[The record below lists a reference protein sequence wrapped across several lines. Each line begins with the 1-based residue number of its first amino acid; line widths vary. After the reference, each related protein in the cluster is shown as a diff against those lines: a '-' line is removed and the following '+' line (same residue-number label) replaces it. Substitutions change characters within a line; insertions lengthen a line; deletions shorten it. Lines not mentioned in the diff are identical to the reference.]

1 MADYTY
7 NDMLRMQEEAAERV
21 RAMKKRAA
29 LAMDDAV
36 ETRRNIPLPDDVR
49 HYSLPVEY
57 ENKQSEKPHPSAV
70 KTEKHHSAG
79 RITGD
84 KDILIIDLA
93 SVPGGV
99 DFAAA
104 KDKGIEAVWALSLPG
119 KYAPESAGAIIADVL
134 DELFESEGLI

>member
-1 MADYTY
+1 M
-7 NDMLRMQEEAAERV
+7 
-21 RAMKKRAA
+21 
-29 LAMDDAV
+29 
-36 ETRRNIPLPDDVR
+36 
-49 HYSLPVEY
+49 
-57 ENKQSEKPHPSAV
+57 
-70 KTEKHHSAG
+70 
-79 RITGD
+79 D